1 MHRHK
6 LFSSYTANLLAFL
19 NGLKLLFKKMK
30 EKVKG
35 QKNVWMK
42 TKSNKVNMIKQTY
55 LLIRLSNMAIYG
67 E

>member
-1 MHRHK
+1 
-6 LFSSYTANLLAFL
+6 
-19 NGLKLLFKKMK
+19 MK